1 MTLFDVKSRVFFVL
15 LRPIRAKKAS
25 QVNDMNHIKGIFLL
39 MLCCAVALVSPAQES
54 QDSCFLHTV
63 LRGQS
68 LYSIASMYNVS
79 VDDIVRMNPGSEKQI
94 RTGETLRI
102 PQQTT
107 TSDGRVNRLHYHTIQ
122 PGETLYR
129 ISQMYKVSD
138 AVICRANPGLSA
150 ANFRAGQVIVIP
162 LTEQAATAPEEKP
175 AGQAVDEEPDSPC
188 REMHKVKRKET
199 VFSISREYGISE
211 KELLDANP
219 DVKNGKLKRGMFLC
233 IPHKRKPTSVGKK
246 KQSVPAVTPTNEELF
261 NRNQQ
266 EVQRIQ
272 TIDVAVMLPF
282 LLDSRGGEQTLM
294 VEYYEGLLLAVDSLK
309 RQNVNIDLHVYDTGD
324 RTASLDALL
333 SKPELK
339 EMDIIFGPGHS
350 EHIKA
355 VSDFAKAHDIRL
367 VIPFTSKDSEVF
379 NNPRIYQINTPQSYL
394 FSQVYKLFADNF
406 AGYNVVFIEVGDEKD
421 KTEYIKGMK
430 LELDSRGIAWRSL
443 PMPDTQED
451 VVKVLDA
458 GKPNILIPTSGSNVA
473 LIKLLPVL
481 QLVCRTEDNPYEL
494 HLFGYPEWQ
503 KYYNDHL
510 QAFYELDTYFY
521 SSFYTNNL
529 LEGPKAYHRK
539 FRQWY
544 NKEMANTF
552 PKYGMLGFDTAY
564 FFLKGLSRYGSNL
577 EERLGSM
584 DYIPVQTGFHFER
597 VNNWGGFINKKV
609 FFVHMTR
616 NHELIKL
623 DFAQ

>member
-1 MTLFDVKSRVFFVL
+1 MW
-15 LRPIRAKKAS
+15 
-25 QVNDMNHIKGIFLL
+25 
-39 MLCCAVALVSPAQES
+39 CAVALDSPAQEAQEGNFS
-54 QDSCFLHTV
+54 HTV
-63 LRGQS
+63 VRGQS
-68 LYSIASMYNVS
+68 LYSIASMYRVS
-79 VDDIVRMNPGSEKQI
+79 VDDIIRLNPGSEKQI

-107 TSDGRVNRLHYHTIQ
+107 SADGTVKRLHYHTIQ
-122 PGETLYR
+122 AGETLYR
-129 ISQMYKVSD
+129 ISQKYGVSD

-150 ANFRAGQVIVIP
+150 ANFRTGQVIVIP
-162 LTEQAATAPEEKP
+162 LTEQTSTQPEQKP
-175 AGQAVDEEPDSPC
+175 AAKATEEEPDSPC

-199 VFSISREYGISE
+199 IFSISRTYGISE
-211 KELLDANP
+211 KELIDANP
-219 DVKNGKLKRGMFLC
+219 ELKDGKLKRGTFLC
-233 IPHKRKPTSVGKK
+233 IPHKRKPTGFADAGKRPS
-246 KQSVPAVTPTNEELF
+246 QGVTPTNEELF
-261 NRNQQ
+261 NKNQQ
-266 EVQRIQ
+266 EVKRIQ
-272 TIDVAVMLPF
+272 TIDAAVLLPF
-282 LLDSRGGEQTLM
+282 LLDSHGGEQALM
-294 VEYYEGLLLAVDSLK
+294 VEYYEGVLLAVDSLK

-324 RTASLDALL
+324 RNTPIDALL
-333 SKPELK
+333 TKPEFK

-355 VSDFAKAHDIRL
+355 VSDFAKEHDIRL

-379 NNPRIYQINTPQSYL
+379 NNPKIYQINTPQSYL

-406 AGYNVVFIEVGDEKD
+406 ANYNVIFIEMDDSKD
-421 KTEYIKGMK
+421 KTDFIKGMK
-430 LELDSRGIAWRSL
+430 QELDNRKIAWRTL
-443 PMPDTQED
+443 PVPDTQEE
-451 VVKVLDA
+451 VMKLLDA
-458 GKPNILIPTSGSNVA
+458 GKPNIIIPTSGSNVA
-473 LIKLLPVL
+473 LIKLLPIL
-481 QLVCRTEDNPYEL
+481 QLVTRTEDNPYEL

-564 FFLKGLSRYGSNL
+564 YFLKGLNRYGTNL

-609 FFVHMTR
+609 FFIHMTR

>member
-1 MTLFDVKSRVFFVL
+1 MTLFGVKSRVFFVL
-15 LRPIRAKKAS
+15 LCPIKAKNKKY
-25 QVNDMNHIKGIFLL
+25 MNYIKGLFLL
-39 MLCCAVALVSPAQES
+39 TLWCVVAFVSLAQES
-54 QDSCFLHTV
+54 QDGSFLHTV
-63 LRGQS
+63 VRGQS

-79 VDDIVRMNPGSEKQI
+79 VDDIVRLNPGSEKQI

-107 TSDGRVNRLHYHTIQ
+107 LSDGRVNRLHYHTIQ

-129 ISQMYKVSD
+129 ISQRYKVSD

-162 LTEQAATAPEEKP
+162 LTEQVGDTTEEQP
-175 AGQAVDEEPDSPC
+175 AEQTVSEEPSSPC

-199 VFSISREYGISE
+199 VFSISRAYGISE

-219 DVKNGKLKRGMFLC
+219 DVQNGKLKRGMFLC
-233 IPHKRKPTSVGKK
+233 IPHKRKL
-246 KQSVPAVTPTNEELF
+246 AVKRLPPVQTETPTNEELF

-266 EVQRIQ
+266 AARRIQ
-272 TIDVAVMLPF
+272 TIDVALMLPF
-282 LLDSRGGEQTLM
+282 LLDSRGGEQALM

-324 RTASLDALL
+324 RNSSLDALL

-339 EMDIIFGPGHS
+339 QMDIIFGPGHS

-355 VSDFAKAHDIRL
+355 VSDFAKEHDIRL

-379 NNPRIYQINTPQSYL
+379 NNPKIYQINTPQSYL
-394 FSQVYKLFADNF
+394 FSQVHKLFADNF
-406 AGYNVVFIEVGDEKD
+406 ASYNVVFIEVGDEKD

-430 LELDSRGIAWRSL
+430 QELDNRGIVWRSI
-443 PMPDTQED
+443 PMPDTQDE
-451 VVKVLDA
+451 VAKVLDA
-458 GKPNILIPTSGSNVA
+458 GKPNIFIPTSGSNVA

-481 QLVCRTEDNPYEL
+481 QLICRTEDNPYEL

-544 NKEMANTF
+544 NKEMANTY

-577 EERLGSM
+577 EERLGNM